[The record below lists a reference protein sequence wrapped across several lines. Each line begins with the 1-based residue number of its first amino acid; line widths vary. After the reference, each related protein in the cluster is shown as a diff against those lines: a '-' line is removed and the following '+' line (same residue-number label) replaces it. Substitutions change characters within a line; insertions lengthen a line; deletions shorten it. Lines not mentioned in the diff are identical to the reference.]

1 MVNKRVKRGKVR
13 SVGILV
19 ATCQV
24 WMLSG
29 GVVWAQTPG
38 PAVAAA
44 GATGNDKVV
53 VSGVVPDEAT
63 RSAIV
68 ARLREL
74 YGAQRVVDQLG
85 VDKLVA
91 PPNWNQHI
99 QRILTPDLKR
109 VTQGQLSINGNV
121 VELRGQ
127 VESDAARQ
135 QLVGQIAAQLNN
147 PTYTVRDQLRIGSSD
162 QAQIDAALARRTIEF
177 ETGNARLTPAGAR
190 VLDDLLPLLRQFAGR
205 RFEVIGHTDDVGP
218 REANMQLSA
227 ARAEAVKAY
236 LVGKGIP
243 ASDVMTSGAGP
254 DRPVTANTTPEG
266 RAKNRRIE
274 FRVLA

>member
-1 MVNKRVKRGKVR
+1 MVSKPTKRGKA
-13 SVGILV
+13 SSIGIFL
-19 ATCQV
+19 AAWPV
-24 WMLSG
+24 WMFNG
-29 GVVWAQTPG
+29 AIAWAQTPAA
-38 PAVAAA
+38 AVAAA
-44 GATGNDKVV
+44 TPAASDKVV

-74 YGAQRVVDQLG
+74 YGTQRVVDQLG

-99 QRILTPDLKR
+99 QRVLTPDLKR
-109 VTQGQLSINGNV
+109 ISQGQLNITGNV

-127 VESDAARQ
+127 VESDAVRQ
-135 QLVGQIAAQLNN
+135 QLAGQIAAQLNN
-147 PTYTVRDQLRIGSSD
+147 PTYTVRDQLRIGASG
-162 QAQIDAALARRTIEF
+162 QAQLDAALARRTIEF
-177 ETGNARLTPAGAR
+177 ETGNARLTPAGTR
-190 VLDDLLPLLRQFAGR
+190 VLDDLLPVLRQFAGR

-243 ASDVMTSGAGP
+243 ASDVVTSGAGP
-254 DRPVTANTTPEG
+254 DRPMNVNTTPEG